1 MVVPFRRI
9 PILALITIII
19 RTRIVDFTAI
29 TDLVHASMAEGGEA
43 MAGMAEGGGAMAGA
57 DMAGKVTVGEG
68 MVGEGMVVG
77 IETEVLPHIIRLGDN
92 YVKSLFNRF

>member
-1 MVVPFRRI
+1 MVVPFPLRRI

-29 TDLVHASMAEGGEA
+29 TDLVHAS
-43 MAGMAEGGGAMAGA
+43 MAEGGGAMAGA

-92 YVKSLFNRF
+92 YVKSLFDRF

>member
-29 TDLVHASMAEGGEA
+29 TDLVHASMAEGG
-43 MAGMAEGGGAMAGA
+43 GAMAGA

-68 MVGEGMVVG
+68 MVVG
-77 IETEVLPHIIRLGDN
+77 VETEVLPHIIRLGDN
-92 YVKSLFNRF
+92 YVKSLFDRF